1 MSMDNQ
7 RLFSFMYTRK
17 QVGVQLFVISF
28 NKNTN
33 SSVTKNY
40 GNLGET
46 CQKGTQ
52 NFVQALLFKK

>member
-1 MSMDNQ
+1 
-7 RLFSFMYTRK
+7 MYTRK
-17 QVGVQLFVISF
+17 QVGVQLFAISF